1 MREDEGMCLLLKEW
15 FDSASGSPVGLR
27 TIYLLAWDSV
37 RQLRIAMSE
46 QGSDKQP
53 NHVQCLGERR
63 GTSYCY
69 SFISNKVY
77 FPSVLENKPL
87 R

>member
-37 RQLRIAMSE
+37 RQLRIACPSRAQTSSRTMRSA
-46 QGSDKQP
+46 SAR
-53 NHVQCLGERR
+53 GE
-63 GTSYCY
+63 G
-69 SFISNKVY
+69 
-77 FPSVLENKPL
+77 PL
-87 R
+87 TVTPL